1 MVRVVEK
8 RGKDCRLHY
17 WFYPDSFDIWVSNLD
32 AEESEKRDETFQ
44 GIWHVAANWILDTA
58 EFNEWMNEEDYE
70 IDEDLVGASSLA
82 SHSPVPCLLGK
93 RSRTN
98 QAEELRGRPTNA
110 LDGNHPSLSEN
121 NAEPLCLA
129 RAGSK
134 EHGQS
139 PAGHFCSDE
148 QLEETLDHEQHHV
161 QATQVNSNE

>member
-70 IDEDLVGASSLA
+70 IDEDLVGRIDRLSFTRVS
-82 SHSPVPCLLGK
+82 
-93 RSRTN
+93 RSR
-98 QAEELRGRPTNA
+98 
-110 LDGNHPSLSEN
+110 
-121 NAEPLCLA
+121 
-129 RAGSK
+129 
-134 EHGQS
+134 
-139 PAGHFCSDE
+139 
-148 QLEETLDHEQHHV
+148 EETREE
-161 QATQVNSNE
+161 SN

>member
-70 IDEDLVGASSLA
+70 IDEDLVGRVDRRSFTRV
-82 SHSPVPCLLGK
+82 SHS
-93 RSRTN
+93 R
-98 QAEELRGRPTNA
+98 
-110 LDGNHPSLSEN
+110 
-121 NAEPLCLA
+121 
-129 RAGSK
+129 
-134 EHGQS
+134 
-139 PAGHFCSDE
+139 
-148 QLEETLDHEQHHV
+148 EETREE
-161 QATQVNSNE
+161 SN